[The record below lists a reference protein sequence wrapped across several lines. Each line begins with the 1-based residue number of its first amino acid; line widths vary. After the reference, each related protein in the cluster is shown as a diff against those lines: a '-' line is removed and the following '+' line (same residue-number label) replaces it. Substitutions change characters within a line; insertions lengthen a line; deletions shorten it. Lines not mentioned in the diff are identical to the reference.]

1 MTLVSAVAYHGLA
14 VIALLIHFLAFG
26 LYVLITMA
34 LTAPPDME
42 LPAVI
47 VKLIIVAGWV
57 VLLGFGLSEWRGHR
71 LGGGRRPAFWRWPS
85 SGSLVPSGGPGSGG
99 TSTWVVPEATMKPS
113 RGVRVE
119 SVGQR
124 GGRMVARRWRGR
136 PRRRCE
142 ESPSSAAQGG
152 G

>member
-71 LGGGRRPAFWRWPS
+71 WGVVAVPLLAVAFFWIVGSIGRAWIGWYIDM
-85 SGSLVPSGGPGSGG
+85 GGP
-99 TSTWVVPEATMKPS
+99 
-113 RGVRVE
+113 
-119 SVGQR
+119 
-124 GGRMVARRWRGR
+124 
-136 PRRRCE
+136 
-142 ESPSSAAQGG
+142 
-152 G
+152 